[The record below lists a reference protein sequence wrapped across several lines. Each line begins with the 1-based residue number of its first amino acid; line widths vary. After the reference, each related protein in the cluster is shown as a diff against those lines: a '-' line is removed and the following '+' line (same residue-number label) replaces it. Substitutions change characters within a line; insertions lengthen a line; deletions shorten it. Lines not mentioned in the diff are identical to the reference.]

1 MEMVIQLKMEVMI
14 TQLITK
20 NLIQNT
26 TLAIALKDDIE
37 SRISYLQKMPERMG
51 EVWSGRHYR
60 A

>member
-1 MEMVIQLKMEVMI
+1 MEVMI

-20 NLIQNT
+20 SLIQNT
-26 TLAIALKDDIE
+26 TLAIALKDDMGE
-37 SRISYLQKMPERMG
+37 QNKLFAKMPEKMG